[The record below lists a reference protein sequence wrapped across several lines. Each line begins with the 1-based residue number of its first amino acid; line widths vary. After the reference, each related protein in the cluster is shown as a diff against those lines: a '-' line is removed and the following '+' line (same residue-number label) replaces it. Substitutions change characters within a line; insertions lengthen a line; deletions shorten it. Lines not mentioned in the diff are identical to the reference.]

1 MQKKVVTKQVQK
13 SAEVSLNRQVTPIVP
28 AATGA
33 KPTSKASELELVP
46 VMNKVKTDE
55 KIDNRVGQSN
65 MQVNVNQVSDSS
77 LLMTKD
83 DELEKDFKQIVDD
96 AARTNAHKF

>member
-1 MQKKVVTKQVQK
+1 
-13 SAEVSLNRQVTPIVP
+13 LNRQVTPIVP

-33 KPTSKASELELVP
+33 KPIGKASELELTP

-65 MQVNVNQVSDSS
+65 MQVNVNQVSDGS
-77 LLMTKD
+77 LLMSKD
-83 DELEKDFKQIVDD
+83 DELDKDLKLLVDD